1 MTTGHTQRDLGLA
14 SDRPAAPFLKW
25 AGGKSKLVGQLEP
38 LLPPEF
44 GRYIEPFVGGGAV
57 FFHLHNTGRL
67 AGGAVLADLNA
78 ELMNCYRVVQ
88 DHTGL
93 AELIERL
100 RRHARHALDKDY
112 YYRVRAW
119 DRKPGY
125 ANRGPAERAARTIFL
140 NKTCY
145 NGLYRQNSKA
155 QFNVPYGKW
164 SRPPRVLNEAN
175 LHACDRA
182 LQAAEL
188 HNEGFEAC
196 LDWARPGDFVYL
208 DPPYDPLSPT
218 ASFTTYTGATFGR
231 RDQER
236 VASVFRDLDGRGCRL
251 LLSNSDTPLIRR
263 LYQGFRSETI
273 LARRAINS
281 NASRRGPIPE
291 LAVMNY

>member
-14 SDRPAAPFLKW
+14 PDRPAAPFLKW
-25 AGGKSKLVGQLEP
+25 AGGKGKLVGQLEP

-44 GRYIEPFVGGGAV
+44 GRYIEPFAGGGAV
-57 FFHLHNTGRL
+57 FFHLHNAGRL
-67 AGGAVLADLNA
+67 AGRAVLADLNA
-78 ELMNCYRVVQ
+78 ELMNCYRVVR
-88 DHTGL
+88 DRACL

-100 RRHARHALDKDY
+100 RRHAGHALDRDY

-125 ANRGPAERAARTIFL
+125 ARRSPAERAARTIFL

-145 NGLYRQNSKA
+145 NGLYRENSKA

-164 SRPPRVLNEAN
+164 RRPPRVLDEAN
-175 LHACDRA
+175 LRACHRA

-196 LDWARPGDFVYL
+196 LDWARPGDFAYL
-208 DPPYDPLSPT
+208 DPPYDPLSST

-236 VASVFRDLDGRGCRL
+236 VASLFRELDGRGCRL
-251 LLSNSDTPLIRR
+251 LLSNSDTPLIRG
-263 LYQGFRSETI
+263 LYRGFRTETI
-273 LARRAINS
+273 LARRSINS
-281 NASRRGPIPE
+281 NAWRRGPIAE